1 MKDCL
6 AFSHSQQTLA
16 PHNLHKF
23 NLLSKLVIQDRR
35 KVEFHSLEIELK
47 FEYLI
52 IIPST
57 LCDIMTLKNED
68 CTRSFN
74 FKLSQVYLHYMTS
87 SLIIHILLIICPNEK
102 LEFYS

>member
-16 PHNLHKF
+16 PHHLDKF
-23 NLLSKLVIQDRR
+23 NSLSKLVTQDRR
-35 KVEFHSLEIELK
+35 KVEFHLLKIELK
-47 FEYLI
+47 FECLI

-68 CTRSFN
+68 CKQSYN
-74 FKLSQVYLHYMTS
+74 FKLSQVYLHYT
-87 SLIIHILLIICPNEK
+87 K
-102 LEFYS
+102 LQV